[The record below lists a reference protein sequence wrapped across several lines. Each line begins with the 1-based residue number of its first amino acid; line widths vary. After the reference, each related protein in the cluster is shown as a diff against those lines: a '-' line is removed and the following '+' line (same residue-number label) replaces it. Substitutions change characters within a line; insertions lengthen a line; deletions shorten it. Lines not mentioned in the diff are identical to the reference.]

1 MKPGKRSKVAG
12 PLVPD
17 PRVLYHCSG
26 PELCAIVAVAICLAP
41 VPAKPVQAAT
51 NSASFGVGATVVA
64 PCVVTPQFLARFK
77 GAIGTS
83 GLAPCTTGSKPAA
96 NIPTIRPRTTLGR
109 DSATGLETLTV
120 EF

>member
-12 PLVPD
+12 RTPVPT
-17 PRVLYHCSG
+17 PRIVCRCSG
-26 PELCAIVAVAICLAP
+26 PELWIIVAVAICLAR

-64 PCVVTPQFLARFK
+64 PCVVTPQLLARLK

-83 GLAPCTTGSKPAA
+83 GLAPCMSGPKATH
-96 NIPTIRPRTTLGR
+96 IPSIQPRTRLGR
-109 DSATGLETLTV
+109 DPATGLETLTV